1 MPKTIEIKIYRFSEL
16 TERSKEKA
24 YLYYLENSCEDT
36 FWIQTETES
45 NWENFLDNFNIYKYR
60 GSYMACSYGEN
71 TETWSFAKSRRYFIE
86 NWPLVGKYKLTKER
100 DFEGNG
106 DYEYLIYKELKTA
119 LHNRDN
125 TSLHDVI
132 VETKRNF
139 ELEMERILGDYTSFD
154 SFSERQIENES
165 ENDDW
170 NENWYYVDGTPYFE
184 DQSLIGFRWGSIPHQ
199 GIFD

>member
-1 MPKTIEIKIYRFSEL
+1 ME
-16 TERSKEKA
+16 
-24 YLYYLENSCEDT
+24 
-36 FWIQTETES
+36 
-45 NWENFLDNFNIYKYR
+45 
-60 GSYMACSYGEN
+60 
-71 TETWSFAKSRRYFIE
+71 
-86 NWPLVGKYKLTKER
+86 
-100 DFEGNG
+100 
-106 DYEYLIYKELKTA
+106 TA

-184 DQSLIGFRWGSIPHQ
+184 D
-199 GIFD
+199 